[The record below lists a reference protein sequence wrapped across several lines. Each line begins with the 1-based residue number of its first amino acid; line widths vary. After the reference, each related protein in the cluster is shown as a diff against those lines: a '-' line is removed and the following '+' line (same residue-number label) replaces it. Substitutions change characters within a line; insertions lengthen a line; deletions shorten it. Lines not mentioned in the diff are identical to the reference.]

1 MRRLIQFSL
10 LLIITLTLLSIISS
24 GFAFEDSPPTVQQLT
39 ADGEPTL
46 QDWFIQNGYTINVTA
61 DETGNETFKAGC
73 YKMTVLAEFA
83 AYAPLNNLSW
93 YTVGSDQLNY
103 LFYGENVTDD
113 SVYMSTN
120 ESFGFC
126 LGSPDEYFY
135 TESSRN
141 NDSEDHALVFLNP
154 NTSGYIVAWEDLWGL
169 GDQDY
174 QDFVFAVLEP
184 VTVKVCYC
192 PRTLNLKSRGR
203 WITAIIKLPKN
214 YRGEDVN
221 ISSILLNGTV
231 PADQDHYAIVNCG
244 DLHLLIVKFDRK
256 AVIELIKNSL
266 GNTSCLCK
274 YTHVSLTVTGRFLDG
289 LPFKG
294 TNCIRVIHY
303 CHCCC
308 CRCHACF
315 FRR

>member
-1 MRRLIQFSL
+1 MRRLIQFSI
-10 LLIITLTLLSIISS
+10 LLIIALTLFSIVSS

-39 ADGEPTL
+39 ADGEPKL
-46 QDWFIQNGYTINVTA
+46 QDWFIQNGYIINVTA
-61 DETGNETFKAGC
+61 DETGSETFKAGS

-93 YTVGSDQLNY
+93 YTVGSEQLNY

-126 LGSPDEYFY
+126 LGSPDGYFY

-154 NTSGYIVAWEDLWGL
+154 NTSGYIVAWEDLWNI
-169 GDQDY
+169 GDQDF

-192 PRTLNLKSRGR
+192 PRMLNLKSRGR

-221 ISSILLNGTV
+221 ISSLLLNDTV

-256 AVIELIKNSL
+256 AVIELVKNSL
-266 GNTSCLCK
+266 GDTSCLCRHI
-274 YTHVSLTVTGRFLDG
+274 HVSLTVTGRFLDG